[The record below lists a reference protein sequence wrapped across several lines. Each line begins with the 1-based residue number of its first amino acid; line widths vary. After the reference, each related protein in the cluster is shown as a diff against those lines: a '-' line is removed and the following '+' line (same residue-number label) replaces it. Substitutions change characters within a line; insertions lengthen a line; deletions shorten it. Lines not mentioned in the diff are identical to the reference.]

1 MGDVP
6 ALGEHTEAL
15 PPAVGMTDDETAAL
29 CRDGVA
35 AQDLIGRA
43 GPRRGAQCLRPPNSE
58 RRSRRRGANSETR
71 AVLLRA

>member
-15 PPAVGMTDDETAAL
+15 LRAAGMTDDGIAAL

-35 AQDLIGRA
+35 
-43 GPRRGAQCLRPPNSE
+43 S
-58 RRSRRRGANSETR
+58 
-71 AVLLRA
+71 